1 MIVVDTSV
9 WVQSLRGGHPHT
21 AAMLQQLLD
30 ADEVA
35 LPLPVRIELMSGVGR
50 RDRASLGRALSGLP
64 VVFPT
69 EETWRQIERWV
80 ERAAGAGQHFA
91 VTDLLIAA
99 LADEIGGLI
108 WSLDDDFARMARL
121 KIAHLYQ

>member
-9 WVQSLRGGHPHT
+9 WVQSLRGKHPDT
-21 AAMLQQLLD
+21 ADTLRQLLD
-30 ADEVA
+30 ADDVA

-50 RDRASLGRALSGLP
+50 RDRASLRRALSSLP

-69 EETWRQIERWV
+69 EETWRRLERWV
-80 ERAAGAGQHFA
+80 ERAAEAGEHFA

-99 LADEIGGLI
+99 LADDVDGLI

-121 KIAHLYQ
+121 KIARLYQ